1 MTTPTL
7 DRQVESRLGEH
18 NVRYTRGRRAV
29 IEALLS
35 SDGPKSAAE
44 LDGSLSDLPLSSLY
58 RTLGVL
64 ESAGVVAPH
73 HGSRGVTR
81 YEIADWLRGHHH
93 HVVCIDCGAVED
105 IEIPERDERLLDEV
119 IGAAAKSVAFEP
131 VDHSLEI
138 VGRCSNC
145 S

>member
-29 IEALLS
+29 IDALVT

-44 LDGSLSDLPLSSLY
+44 LDSVLPDLPLSSLY

-64 ESAGVVAPH
+64 ENAGVVAPH

-93 HVVCIDCGAVED
+93 HVVCVECGAVED
-105 IEIPERDERLLDEV
+105 IEISARDERLLDEL
-119 IGAAAKSVAFEP
+119 IGAASESVAFDP
-131 VDHSLEI
+131 IDHSLEI

-145 S
+145 A

>member
-138 VGRCSNC
+138 VVRCSNC

>member
-18 NVRYTRGRRAV
+18 KVRYTRGRRAV
-29 IEALLS
+29 IDALVT
-35 SDGPKSAAE
+35 SDGPRSAAE
-44 LDGSLSDLPLSSLY
+44 LDATLPDFPLSSLY

-64 ESAGVVAPH
+64 EHAGVVAPH

-81 YEIADWLRGHHH
+81 YEIAEWLSGHHH

-105 IEIPERDERLLDEV
+105 IEIPAEDERLLDEL
-119 IGAAAKSVAFEP
+119 IGGVSKSVAFDP
-131 VDHSLEI
+131 IDHSLEI
-138 VGRCSNC
+138 VGRCVNC
-145 S
+145 A

>member
-7 DRQVESRLGEH
+7 DRQVESRLREQ

-29 IEALLS
+29 IDALVT

-44 LDGSLSDLPLSSLY
+44 LDDLLSGLPLSSLY

-64 ESAGVVAPH
+64 EDAGVVAPH
-73 HGSRGVTR
+73 HGTRGVTR

-93 HVVCIDCGAVED
+93 HVVCVDCGAVED
-105 IEIPERDERLLDEV
+105 IEIPAEDESLLDGLIRGV
-119 IGAAAKSVAFEP
+119 SRSVSFHP
-131 VDHSLEI
+131 IDHSLEI

-145 S
+145 G